1 MKRKTRMVN
10 LMTIAAVATAV
21 ATEVPWE
28 DGRIV
33 IDDPGTYTLS
43 APATATEVRFNADAS
58 VTGSSTLTLA
68 SPSAVSGRGVDAA
81 LLTPLAGTD
90 GMTVINRAASASGVY
105 PQKNTRTL
113 LWSGLPLSAVRKV
126 RANICGYWLT
136 GSTTEKI
143 PITHLVAYT
152 ETVAGAEATMELQA
166 QRTDK
171 NRNYA
176 VKVKFTYED
185 GNTFG
190 ELLWVKWDVI
200 AHGRLGQSMEDIG
213 DKWEGDVQTTAILN
227 PSTFGSSTVGI
238 TDFKIDGELTVNGE
252 SLPSGTLG
260 LYADNVTLVF
270 GTNAAVPN
278 LITGVVEKL
287 TFKGPGTGTLPTVTV
302 GENLNTRNTLKGQIV
317 LDGVAAKALYRF
329 TPENA
334 NLILTNGATF
344 TTGSYAYNNQVLP
357 TKSQATIYSGCK
369 MTLGVAWT
377 VANDAKVVV
386 DGGELSITSAGT
398 EYFNHLVLRNGGRV
412 SGSGNYYA
420 AGYSTA
426 SKCELTTF
434 GDGVCVVE
442 PVIRARGKST
452 DGDVEYLFDT
462 AADLRLLGGLGH
474 YGSDPIFPRW
484 VKRGQATL
492 SIEGTGHWS
501 TTQSTMGTLKVEEGT
516 VAFGCNDAFSRTND
530 LTLAGGAL
538 DVGAFTNR
546 LGTLTL
552 TTNSTIVVGSGCLTF
567 SDSSAVGWDVDAK
580 LNVVGETKE
589 LAPGHLRFLG
599 GGLAETQL
607 KAFRY
612 NGKRRI
618 MSIDASG
625 WVTSANP
632 GFVLTYR

>member
-1 MKRKTRMVN
+1 MKRKTMMVN

-58 VTGSSTLTLA
+58 VTGGSTLTLA
-68 SPSAVSGRGVDAA
+68 SPAAVSGRGVDAA

-90 GMTVINRAASASGVY
+90 GMTVSNRTASASGVY
-105 PQKNTRTL
+105 PQKNSRTL
-113 LWSGLPLSAVRKV
+113 LWSGVPLSEVRKV

-136 GSTTEKI
+136 GSSTEKI

-152 ETVAGAEATMELQA
+152 ETVAGVEATMELQA
-166 QRTDK
+166 QRADK

-176 VKVKFTYED
+176 VKVKFIYED
-185 GNTFG
+185 GNTYG

-200 AHGRLGQSMEDIG
+200 AHGRLGQSMEGIG

-227 PSTFGSSTVGI
+227 PSPSSSITVGI
-238 TDFKIDGELTVNGE
+238 TDFKVGGELTVNGE

-260 LYADNVTLVF
+260 LYADNVTLAF
-270 GTNAAVPN
+270 GANAAVSN
-278 LITGVVEKL
+278 LITGVADKL
-287 TFKGPGTGTLPTVTV
+287 TFKGPGTLPTVTV
-302 GENLNTRNTLKGQIV
+302 GENLAARNTLKGQIA
-317 LDGVAAKALYRF
+317 LDGVAAKVMYQFMPDDAD
-329 TPENA
+329 
-334 NLILTNGATF
+334 LILTNDATF
-344 TTGSYAYNNQVLP
+344 ATGSYPHSNYVLSKK
-357 TKSQATIYSGCK
+357 TQATICPGCK
-369 MTLGVAWT
+369 MTLGVDWT
-377 VANDAKVVV
+377 VGYEAKVVV
-386 DGGELSITSAGT
+386 DGGELSLRGH
-398 EYFNHLVLRNGGRV
+398 EYLNHLAMGNGGRV

-420 AGYSTA
+420 AGYTTA
-426 SKCELTTF
+426 SKCELVTF

-442 PVIRARGKST
+442 PVIRSGGNKAN
-452 DGDVEYLFDT
+452 GDVEYLFDA

-474 YGSDPIFPRW
+474 YGGSFSPKW

-516 VAFGCNDAFSRTND
+516 VVLGCNDAFSRTND
-530 LTLAGGAL
+530 LTLAGGTL
-538 DVGAFTNR
+538 DFGEFTNR

-567 SDSSAVGWDVDAK
+567 SDSSAVVWDADAK
-580 LNVVGETKE
+580 LNVVGDTKA

-607 KAFRY
+607 KALRY
-612 NGKRRI
+612 NGRRR
-618 MSIDASG
+618 MSIDANG
-625 WVTSANP
+625 WVTSVD
-632 GFVLTYR
+632 GFILIFM